1 MLRFLVFFRYGM
13 AFHGPRIGDH
23 VESET
28 RAFER
33 RLADMVPTAAV
44 TAKPAI

>member
-23 VESET
+23 VESEAK
-28 RAFER
+28 AFER
-33 RLADMVPTAAV
+33 RLMQVV
-44 TAKPAI
+44 TTPATVKPAS